1 MTKHRTK
8 YYDDRT
14 RPEPAVVPPD
24 FPIHKLPP
32 GVAQGAEQKRY
43 GSGDPDHPVR
53 TSIKLLKVT
62 VRCEK
67 CGAETSR
74 MLNRR
79 QLRNAR
85 IKCDSCGRSVG
96 FSWDA
101 VRRG

>member
-1 MTKHRTK
+1 MTKDRFK

-14 RPEPAVVPPD
+14 RPEPVVVPPD
-24 FPIHKLPP
+24 FPVTRLPP
-32 GVAQGAEQKRY
+32 GVASGTEQRR
-43 GSGDPDHPVR
+43 SGDPDNPSKASQR
-53 TSIKLLKVT
+53 LLKVS

-85 IKCDSCGRSVG
+85 IKCECGASVG